1 MRIFLAGATGFIGS
15 HTLRALTA
23 RGHQVTCLVRR
34 SGRSSAEWEHVTR
47 RLAAIPGTQV
57 AVGDW
62 TNAATWCDAVAGHD
76 AVVNAV
82 GIIRETRR
90 ARFDVVQTSAPIA
103 LFEAAAKAAACK
115 IVQLSALGADTG
127 ARSAFH
133 RSKRA
138 ADEHLARLGVPY
150 VVLRPSFVYGPGDHS
165 MAFFARLARWP
176 LAPVPG
182 DGRTLLQP
190 VYVADLVSAI
200 VQAVERDDLAAQVV
214 DVGGAQV
221 LTFAAL
227 LDCLARAE
235 GKTRGARKLHIA
247 WPLVALAAAGTD
259 LLGGHGPITRDELG
273 MLRRAMPVDLAPFVA
288 LFGFVPRPFS
298 EGVLLRRDAVEC
310 RAEAQ

>member
-1 MRIFLAGATGFIGS
+1 MRIFLTGATGFIGS
-15 HTLRALTA
+15 HTLRALAA

-34 SGRSSAEWEHVTR
+34 AGRSSAQWERVTR
-47 RLAAIPGTQV
+47 RLAVAGGTRIV
-57 AVGDW
+57 AGEW
-62 TNAATWCDAVAGHD
+62 ISPATWRDALAGHD

-82 GIIRETRR
+82 GIIRETRH
-90 ARFDVVQTSAPIA
+90 ARFDVVQTAAPIA
-103 LFEAAAKAAACK
+103 LFEAAAKVAACK
-115 IVQLSALGADTG
+115 IVQVSALGADVG
-127 ARSAFH
+127 ARSTFH

-182 DGRTLLQP
+182 EGRSLLQP
-190 VYVADLVSAI
+190 VYIADLVSAI
-200 VQAVERDDLAAQVV
+200 VQAVEREDLAAQVV
-214 DVGGAQV
+214 DMGGAEA
-221 LTFAAL
+221 LTFDAL

-247 WPLVALAAAGTD
+247 WPLMALAAAGTD
-259 LLGGHGPITRDELG
+259 LLGGHGPITRDELD
-273 MLRRAMPVDLAPFVA
+273 MLRRVMPVDISPFVE

-298 EGVLLRRDAVEC
+298 EGVLLRRAAVEC